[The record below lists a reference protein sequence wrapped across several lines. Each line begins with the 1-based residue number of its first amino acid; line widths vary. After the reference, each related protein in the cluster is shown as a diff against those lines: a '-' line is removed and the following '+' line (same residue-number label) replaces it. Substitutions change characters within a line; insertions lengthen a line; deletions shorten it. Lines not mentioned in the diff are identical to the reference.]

1 MDTLSQSF
9 QPMAAL
15 GARRTAMNQDEFD
28 IKFNFLAS
36 RRHSTESAEDE
47 LPCFK
52 LRSPFPIGDE
62 IVFEDKENE
71 QLENKPN
78 VISELLPILQWLPK
92 YMCCQQLRGDLFA
105 GFCLGLNCI
114 AEGLSYSFLA
124 GLSPICGLYTAVVS
138 VLFYALLGT
147 SKFSLLSTNLI
158 LCFMV
163 RNCLERLNVDL
174 YDYRYRLSDED
185 RTSNDSTLLMEY
197 VCTLTLTSTLTQLVL
212 HLLRLEFV
220 FALLSKQ
227 MIAGLSF
234 GFALRSCI
242 SQIPH
247 IFYIHE
253 STCQWSSSIKLT
265 IAFWKCLEYMNL
277 YTVSIVACAVLSI
290 IFVRQVLSFLF
301 SLHKNQAIPYEFLL
315 LIISSALSYL
325 FDVHQL
331 YGVVT
336 CKNAGNR
343 FQFVVPQLK
352 LLPTIW
358 LDGLVL
364 GIFSYALHFNITS
377 AVSKRYNYNLIVRQV
392 PGCLLSK
399 ELISITTI
407 ATVGSLFGGFVSSQS
422 QNRNKT
428 LVNAGASSLL
438 SNLIILPLL
447 IVSIVFADV
456 LCAYLPVFHMLS
468 NVSGSGAYAERCW
481 YASDYLE
488 ESGIAIGRF
497 EASLL
502 YHNVHKFRQNVL
514 ETCTKI
520 KGQLLGVGLGT
531 RSGSMKSNNT
541 VAFMSREMPVRST
554 LLISGDIVPNYDAS
568 NIDQTTR
575 VMILDFSSIPEI
587 DVSGLEIMR
596 DLFEELSEHKI
607 RLLFAAVNAGVRNRF
622 KVFGGFDIVSKQYF
636 FPSVHDA
643 VLCAQQMGCGIIAP
657 GVHMSVS
664 MNGCRDLIALSNAT
678 SSHDFMGHYTSFI
691 QPQTSGSRSITHQ
704 RPSLSDNK
712 ALDPTPQFTINV
724 S

>member
-9 QPMAAL
+9 QPMTAL
-15 GARRTAMNQDEFD
+15 GTRRTAMNQEEFD
-28 IKFNFLAS
+28 TKFNFLAS

-47 LPCFK
+47 FPCFK

-62 IVFEDKENE
+62 IAFEDKDNE
-71 QLENKPN
+71 QVENKPN
-78 VISELLPILQWLPK
+78 VIFELLPILQWLPK
-92 YMCCQQLRGDLFA
+92 YLCCQQLRGDLFA

-124 GLSPICGLYTAVVS
+124 GLPPICGLYTSAVS

-147 SKFSLLSTNLI
+147 SKFSLLSANLI

-163 RNCLERLNVDL
+163 RNSLERSNVDL
-174 YDYRYRLSDED
+174 YDYRYRQSEGNE
-185 RTSNDSTLLMEY
+185 TSNDSTLLMEY
-197 VCTLTLTSTLTQLVL
+197 VCTLTLTSTLTQLAL

-227 MIAGLSF
+227 MIAGLSV
-234 GFALRSCI
+234 GFALRSCV

-247 IFYIHE
+247 IFFIHE
-253 STCQWSSSIKLT
+253 SACQWSFSIEWA
-265 IAFWKCLEYMNL
+265 ISFWKCLEHLNL

-301 SLHKNQAIPYEFLL
+301 SLHKNQAIPYEFFLL
-315 LIISSALSYL
+315 VITSAFSYL
-325 FDVHQL
+325 FDANEL

-336 CKNAGNR
+336 CKNVGNR

-358 LDGLVL
+358 LDGLAL

-377 AVSKRYNYNLIVRQV
+377 AVAKGHKYNLIVRQ
-392 PGCLLSK
+392 
-399 ELISITTI
+399 ELISITVI
-407 ATVGSLFGGFVSSQS
+407 ATVGFLFGGFVSNQS

-438 SNLIILPLL
+438 SNLIMFPLL
-447 IVSIVFADV
+447 IISIVFADV
-456 LCAYLPVFHMLS
+456 LCAHVPVFKLLS
-468 NVSGSGAYAERCW
+468 NVSGCGAYAERCW

-502 YHNVHKFRQNVL
+502 YHNVHQFRQNVL

-541 VAFMSREMPVRST
+541 VTFMGREMPVRST
-554 LLISGDIVPNYDAS
+554 LLISGDIVPNYDPS

-587 DVSGLEIMR
+587 DVSGMEIMR

-607 RLLFAAVNAGVRNRF
+607 RLLFAAVNAGIRNRF

-636 FPSVHDA
+636 YPSVHDA
-643 VLCAQQMGCGIIAP
+643 VLCAQQMGGGIVAP

-691 QPQTSGSRSITHQ
+691 QPQTSGSRSIIHQ
-704 RPSLSDNK
+704 RPSLSSDNK
-712 ALDPTPQFTINV
+712 TLDPTPQFTINM